1 MQKACRVNDQVGNG
15 NCSILK
21 QLRMGVMFRFPLL
34 TEVLAVKW
42 ESGRRAEETAFSQPP
57 IMRLVGKTAQFI
69 L

>member
-1 MQKACRVNDQVGNG
+1 MQKACRVNDQFGND

-21 QLRMGVMFRFPLL
+21 QLRMGVMFRFSLL
-34 TEVLAVKW
+34 TEVLATMWK
-42 ESGRRAEETAFSQPP
+42 SGKRAEETAFSQPP